1 MLQLESGTEASGRAL
16 ALAPPPARTGEIDRS
31 AEIGDL
37 WRILWRRRA
46 SVLWVTLLLVAATV
60 AYCLLTPPL
69 YTATAQILIDPRD
82 RQVLTNDINPAMVAP
97 DGGVTQVESQAR
109 VLESAGVL
117 TRAAAAAG
125 LSDDPEFVGRSEIG
139 ALVAEARAL
148 VSWPEPEVSAT
159 DIEDRLLRTMRKRL
173 AVKRADRVFVIDI
186 VFTARSAEKA
196 ARVANAISAAYLA
209 DQGEAR
215 VEASRRASASLT
227 DRLEEQRDR
236 VREAENRAE
245 AYRAKND
252 LVRSNGRLV
261 TEQQLG
267 EINVSLSAAQAKTA
281 ELKARLDQIEEA
293 RRSGAPEAINEALQ
307 SNTVGKLR
315 AQYAELAE
323 RQADLRTQLGA
334 RHPSI
339 LAITTQLQEVRGLI
353 GAELA
358 RIAQSARADY
368 DRAAASE
375 RAMAAHLARLRGD
388 SAATN
393 QAAVKL
399 RELEREVEA
408 SRSVYTSFLT
418 RAREIEERAGIDA
431 TNARV
436 VTRAIPPQEKS
447 WPLPALFLLG
457 AATAGLGLGTGLAL
471 VREYASPAVLSRAQF
486 QGLTGA
492 PVLGLVPD
500 GTRRR
505 GGRAAQAAR
514 EAAGALALTRL
525 LGIRGGT
532 MGAATSV
539 FVTSA
544 ASDAAERRRLSRL
557 LAGLAEARG
566 LQVLMIE
573 ADTLGP
579 EAQPGL
585 LDVLRGDEP
594 LGTVLRREPSSGVR
608 LLGVGRTARGV
619 AERGSGERASGE
631 RGREARERF
640 RAEIGR
646 RFDLVVIDGGAITEN
661 PQAASLMPLADG
673 VLLVARL
680 GATAQRD
687 VAEAVEAAGLA
698 GHPVSAGLIVTQ
710 A

>member
-1 MLQLESGTEASGRAL
+1 MLQIESREATGRAL
-16 ALAPPPARTGEIDRS
+16 ALTAPVAGPGEIDRT

-46 SVLWVTLLLVAATV
+46 TIVWTTLTLVAATL
-60 AYCLLTPPL
+60 AYCVLTPPL
-69 YTATAQILIDPRD
+69 YTATAQLLIDPRD
-82 RQVLTNDINPAMVAP
+82 RQVLTNDINPTMVAP
-97 DGGVTQVESQAR
+97 DGGITQVESQAR

-117 TRAAAAAG
+117 TRAAAATG
-125 LSDDPEFVGRSEIG
+125 LDADPEFTGKGEIG
-139 ALVAEARAL
+139 TLISDLRDRIG
-148 VSWPEPEVSAT
+148 WPEPADSVT
-159 DIEDRLLRTMRKRL
+159 DREDRLLRNMRKRL
-173 AVKRADRVFVIDI
+173 AVKRADKVFVIDI
-186 VFTARSAEKA
+186 VFTAKSAEKA
-196 ARVANAISAAYLA
+196 ARTANAIAAAYLA
-209 DQGEAR
+209 DQSDAR
-215 VEASRRASASLT
+215 TEASKRASGSLT
-227 DRLEEQRDR
+227 ERLAEQRER
-236 VREAENRAE
+236 VRAAEDRAE

-281 ELKARLDQIEEA
+281 ELKARLDQIEQA
-293 RRSGAPEAINEALQ
+293 RRTGAPEAINEAIQ

-315 AQYAELAE
+315 AQYAELVE

-339 LAITTQLQEVRGLI
+339 VAVSAQLQDVRALI
-353 GAELA
+353 NTELA

-368 DRAAASE
+368 ERASASE
-375 RAMAAHLARLRGD
+375 RALSKNLERLRGE
-388 SAATN
+388 STATN

-418 RAREIEERAGIDA
+418 RAREIEERANIDA

-436 VTRAIPPQEKS
+436 VTQAIPPQEKS
-447 WPLPALFLLG
+447 WPMPALFAL
-457 AATAGLGLGTGLAL
+457 AAAAAGMGLGTGLAL
-471 VREYASPAVLSRAQF
+471 VREYANPVLLSRGQL

-492 PVLGLVPD
+492 PVIGTVPD
-500 GTRRR
+500 GTRRH
-505 GGRAAQAAR
+505 GGRARRAAQSAR

-532 MGAATSV
+532 LGTATSV

-544 ASDAAERRRLSRL
+544 SADGTERRRISQL
-557 LAGLAEARG
+557 LASLGEARG

-573 ADTLGP
+573 ADLLGP
-579 EAQPGL
+579 EATPGL

-594 LGTVLRREPSSGVR
+594 LSTVMRREPSSGVR
-608 LLGVGRTARGV
+608 FLGVGRPK
-619 AERGSGERASGE
+619 RAPSE

-640 RAEIGR
+640 LAEIGR
-646 RFDLVVIDGGAITEN
+646 RFDLVIVDGGAITEN

-680 GATAQRD
+680 GATTQRD
-687 VAEAVEAAGLA
+687 VADLVEAAGLA
-698 GHPVSAGLIVTQ
+698 GHPVGAGLLVTR

>member
-1 MLQLESGTEASGRAL
+1 MLQIESREATGRAL
-16 ALAPPPARTGEIDRS
+16 ALTAPVAGEIDRT

-46 SVLWVTLLLVAATV
+46 TIVLTTLALVAATL
-60 AYCLLTPPL
+60 AYCVLTPPL

-82 RQVLTNDINPAMVAP
+82 RQVLTNDINPTMVAP

-117 TRAAAAAG
+117 TRAAAATG
-125 LSDDPEFVGRSEIG
+125 LDRDPEFTGKGDIG
-139 ALVAEARAL
+139 TL
-148 VSWPEPEVSAT
+148 VSDLRDAIGWPEPADSVT
-159 DIEDRLLRTMRKRL
+159 DREDRLLRNMRKRL
-173 AVKRADRVFVIDI
+173 AVKRADKVFVIDI
-186 VFTARSAEKA
+186 VFTAKSAEKA
-196 ARVANAISAAYLA
+196 ARTANAIAAAYLA
-209 DQGEAR
+209 DQSDAR
-215 VEASRRASASLT
+215 TEASKRASGSLT
-227 DRLEEQRDR
+227 DRLAEQRER
-236 VREAENRAE
+236 VRQAEERAE
-245 AYRAKND
+245 AYRAKKD

-281 ELKARLDQIEEA
+281 ELKARLDQIEQA
-293 RRSGAPEAINEALQ
+293 RRTGAPEAINEAIQ
-307 SNTVGKLR
+307 SNTIGKLR
-315 AQYAELAE
+315 AQYAELVE

-339 LAITTQLQEVRGLI
+339 VAVSAQMQDVRALI
-353 GAELA
+353 VSELA

-368 DRAAASE
+368 ERAAASE
-375 RAMAAHLARLRGD
+375 RALSKNLDRLRGE
-388 SAATN
+388 STATN

-418 RAREIEERAGIDA
+418 RAREIEERANIDA

-436 VTRAIPPQEKS
+436 VTQAIPPQEKS
-447 WPLPALFLLG
+447 WPMPGLFAL
-457 AATAGLGLGTGLAL
+457 AAAAAGMGLGTGLAL
-471 VREYASPAVLSRAQF
+471 VREYANPVLLSRGQL

-492 PVLGLVPD
+492 PVIGTVPD
-500 GTRRR
+500 GPRRR
-505 GGRAAQAAR
+505 TRKAAQAAR

-525 LGIRGGT
+525 LGIRTGT
-532 MGAATSV
+532 LGTATSV

-544 ASDAAERRRLSRL
+544 AADGTERRRISQL
-557 LAGLAEARG
+557 LASLGEARG

-573 ADTLGP
+573 ADMLGP
-579 EAQPGL
+579 EATPGL

-594 LGTVLRREPSSGVR
+594 LATVMRREPSSGVR
-608 LLGVGRTARGV
+608 FLGVGRPK
-619 AERGSGERASGE
+619 RAPTE

-640 RAEIGR
+640 LAEIGR
-646 RFDLVVIDGGAITEN
+646 RFDLVIVDGGAITEN
-661 PQAASLMPLADG
+661 PQAASLMPLSDG

-680 GATAQRD
+680 GTTPQRD
-687 VAEAVEAAGLA
+687 VADLVEAAGLA
-698 GHPVSAGLIVTQ
+698 GHPVSAGLIVTR

>member
-1 MLQLESGTEASGRAL
+1 MLQLESGTEATGRAL
-16 ALAPPPARTGEIDRS
+16 ALPAPRGPVGEIDRS

-37 WRILWRRRA
+37 WRILWRRRTT
-46 SVLWVTLLLVAATV
+46 VLWTTLLLVAGTV
-60 AYCLLTPPL
+60 AYCLLTPAL
-69 YTATAQILIDPRD
+69 YTATSQILIDPRD

-117 TRAAAAAG
+117 MRAAAATG
-125 LSDDPEFVGRSEIG
+125 LTDDPEFIGRSEVG

-148 VSWPEPEVSAT
+148 VGWPEPEASAS
-159 DIEDRLLRTMRKRL
+159 DVEDRLLRNLRKRL

-186 VFTARSAEKA
+186 VFTAKTPEKA
-196 ARVANAISAAYLA
+196 ARVANAIAAAYLV

-215 VEASRRASASLT
+215 AEASRRASTSLT
-227 DRLEEQRDR
+227 DRLGEQRER

-281 ELKARLDQIEEA
+281 ELKARLDQIEA
-293 RRSGAPEAINEALQ
+293 TRRSGAPEAINEAIQ

-339 LAITTQLQEVRGLI
+339 LAVTTQLQEVRGLI
-353 GAELA
+353 TAELG
-358 RIAQSARADY
+358 RIAQAARADY
-368 DRAAASE
+368 ERAAASE
-375 RAMAAHLARLRGD
+375 RAMSAHLARLRGE

-399 RELEREVEA
+399 RELEREVES
-408 SRSVYTSFLT
+408 SRSVYTTFLT

-436 VTRAIPPQEKS
+436 VTRAIPPQDKS
-447 WPLPALFLLG
+447 WPLPALFILG

-471 VREYASPAVLSRAQF
+471 VREYASPAVLSRGQF

-492 PVLGLVPD
+492 PVIGLVPD
-500 GTRRR
+500 GARRR
-505 GGRAAQAAR
+505 GGRARRAAQAAR
-514 EAAGALALTRL
+514 EAAGSLALTRL

-532 MGAATSV
+532 LGSATSV

-544 ASDAAERRRLSRL
+544 ASDATERRRLSQL

-579 EAQPGL
+579 EATPGL

-594 LGTVLRREPSSGVR
+594 LGTVLRQGPSSGVR
-608 LLGVGRTARGV
+608 LLGVGRATRG
-619 AERGSGERASGE
+619 AGE
-631 RGREARERF
+631 RGREARDRF

-661 PQAASLMPLADG
+661 PQAAALMPLADG

-698 GHPVSAGLIVTQ
+698 GHPVSAGVIVTR